1 LYTLIINQIQS
12 NLKGENVS
20 VSIKS
25 STTARPNVESGD
37 TLANVLRRHI
47 ADEILE
53 GHIQPGT
60 RLDEQGLATRFGVS
74 RTPIREA
81 LRQLQAARLIDIRP
95 HRGAVVIPVDE
106 KYLDYLFETAAELEG
121 LSARF
126 AAVRMT
132 VIERKRLADHY
143 ALGKEA
149 ARNGDSEAYANAN
162 RLFHATIVE
171 GTHNSV
177 LAEVV
182 DRCRIQTGPYR
193 KAQFHLPDRM
203 ASSNQE
209 HYKILEAVEGQDSIG
224 AYNAMRTHVSAVA
237 LAALSCILGY

>member
-1 LYTLIINQIQS
+1 MS
-12 NLKGENVS
+12 MR
-20 VSIKS
+20 S
-25 STTARPNVESGD
+25 STTVRPKVEPGD
-37 TLANVLRRHI
+37 TLANVLRRQI

-53 GHIQPGT
+53 GQIQPGA

-95 HRGAVVIPVDE
+95 HRGAIVIPVDE
-106 KYLDYLFETAAELEG
+106 KYLEYLFETAAELEG

-132 VIERKRLADHY
+132 IIERKRLADQH
-143 ALGKEA
+143 AMGKEA
-149 ARNGDSEAYANAN
+149 ARNGDSEAYASAN

-171 GTHNSV
+171 GMHNPV
-177 LAEVV
+177 LAEAV

-193 KAQFHLPDRM
+193 KAQFGRPGRM
-203 ASSNQE
+203 ISSNQE
-209 HYKILEAVEGQDSIG
+209 HFKILEAISSQNPDG
-224 AYNAMRTHVSAVA
+224 AYNAMRAHVSEVA
-237 LAALSCILGY
+237 LAALSCIVLP